1 MLHRPRVGNARTP
14 KDASTKEEVDA
25 HVGTKELQDVAVLVG
40 EHLLLRPVAD
50 AQLQGLGQSRHQPLV
65 IFSQF

>member
-1 MLHRPRVGNARTP
+1 M
-14 KDASTKEEVDA
+14 DA
-25 HVGTKELQDVAVLVG
+25 HDGRKELQDVAVLVG

-50 AQLQGLGQSRHQPLV
+50 AQLQGLGQSRNQPLV